1 MPVRRPSPRALAA
14 LLVALT
20 AVALLGSTA
29 PVATAA
35 PAQASP
41 ALPVTVD
48 NADGGTTTV
57 SDVSRIVSLNGDI
70 TEVIFALGLGD
81 SVVAADTSATY
92 PAAAAALPKIGYQRA
107 LNAEGIL
114 SFSPTVVIGNVDAG
128 PPPVIQQLRD
138 ASVPVVVLPT
148 ETTRKAPIDKIEAVA
163 TALGVPKRGEALAA
177 RTERSI
183 RKAEKLARTAKDKPR
198 AVLLYLRG
206 PTTQLIA
213 GKGTGFDTMVRSAR
227 ATDAAAEA
235 GLEGFVPITAEGLVA
250 AAPDVIVVTTSGLES
265 VGGIDGLLQVPG
277 VAQTP
282 AGASRTVLD
291 YDDQKLLGGGPRTG
305 AALRELVLDLH
316 PKLANTG

>member
-1 MPVRRPSPRALAA
+1 VAVAVIAGA
-14 LLVALT
+14 LL
-20 AVALLGSTA
+20 A
-29 PVATAA
+29 PSVGAA
-35 PAQASP
+35 PAQARP
-41 ALPVTVD
+41 RLPVTVD

-57 SDVSRIVSLNGDI
+57 ADVSRIVSLNGDI

-81 SVVAADTSATY
+81 SVVATDTSATY
-92 PAAAAALPKIGYQRA
+92 PAAAAALPKIGYQRS

-138 ASVPVVVLPT
+138 ASVPVVILPV
-148 ETTRKAPIDKIEAVA
+148 ETTRQAPMDKIEAVA
-163 TALGVPKRGEALAA
+163 TALGVPERGEALSAKTGRA
-177 RTERSI
+177 I
-183 RKAEKLARTAKDKPR
+183 RKAEKLARRSSDEPR

-213 GKGTGFDTMVRSAR
+213 GTGTGFDTMLRSAH

-282 AGASRTVLD
+282 AGAAKSVLD

-316 PKLANTG
+316 PQLARQG

>member
-1 MPVRRPSPRALAA
+1 MRVRRILSPRALAV
-14 LLVALT
+14 LVVAS
-20 AVALLGSTA
+20 AAAALLGATA
-29 PVATAA
+29 PSATAA
-35 PAQASP
+35 GQASSD
-41 ALPVTVD
+41 LPVTVE
-48 NADGGTTTV
+48 NADAGTTTV
-57 SDVSRIVSLNGDI
+57 TDASRIVSLNGDI

-81 SVVAADTSATY
+81 AVVATDTSATY
-92 PAAAAALPKIGYQRA
+92 PAAAAALPKIGYQRS

-114 SFSPTVVIGNVDAG
+114 SFSPTAVIGNVDAG

-148 ETTRKAPIDKIEAVA
+148 ETTRKAPIEKIEAVA
-163 TALGVPKRGEALAA
+163 TALGVPERGEALAA
-177 RTERSI
+177 KTERSI
-183 RKAEKLARTAKDKPR
+183 RKAEKLARRAKDKPR
-198 AVLLYLRG
+198 TVLLYLRG

-277 VAQTP
+277 IAQTP
-282 AGASRTVLD
+282 AGASKTVLD

-305 AALRELVLDLH
+305 AALRGLVLDLH
-316 PKLANTG
+316 PELDASG